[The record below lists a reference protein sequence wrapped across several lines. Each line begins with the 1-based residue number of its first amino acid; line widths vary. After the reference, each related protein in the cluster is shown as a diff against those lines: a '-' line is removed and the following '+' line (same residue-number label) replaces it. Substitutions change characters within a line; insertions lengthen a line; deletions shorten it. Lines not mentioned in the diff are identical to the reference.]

1 MSLGNIFQP
10 RIDPATQNDPNL
22 ASRTMTMDDYKNIHR
37 RTTELGSLTGFG
49 LAGLITYGV
58 AKTIKPTRNLLFLTF
73 FSSATLL
80 SMASTHYLLSDSV
93 NTIRLRQRAPTDD
106 PAAGHVRMFDD
117 KAAELAKAVED
128 PDLRSWK
135 AGEGAAHGME
145 GGVAGMEDLVDRYAT
160 TRGDH

>member
-1 MSLGNIFQP
+1 
-10 RIDPATQNDPNL
+10 
-22 ASRTMTMDDYKNIHR
+22 
-37 RTTELGSLTGFG
+37 
-49 LAGLITYGV
+49 
-58 AKTIKPTRNLLFLTF
+58 
-73 FSSATLL
+73 
-80 SMASTHYLLSDSV
+80 MASTHYLLSDSV
-93 NTIRLRQRAPTDD
+93 NTIRQRQRAPTDD

>member
-1 MSLGNIFQP
+1 
-10 RIDPATQNDPNL
+10 
-22 ASRTMTMDDYKNIHR
+22 
-37 RTTELGSLTGFG
+37 
-49 LAGLITYGV
+49 
-58 AKTIKPTRNLLFLTF
+58 
-73 FSSATLL
+73 
-80 SMASTHYLLSDSV
+80 
-93 NTIRLRQRAPTDD
+93 
-106 PAAGHVRMFDD
+106 MFDD